1 MVANIPLVFYPSC
14 FLSLSW
20 LHPLPWQ
27 EPGAVYRCFEEPVR
41 CPGGEPGSCA
51 VGRDHREGNTVADY
65 LRPRVTTFGRGV
77 LFQQKMRP
85 AKQGTATRISF
96 EKGAYRSFGD
106 ADEDVSIVSNI
117 F

>member
-1 MVANIPLVFYPSC
+1 MVANIPLVFYL
-14 FLSLSW
+14 F
-20 LHPLPWQ
+20 
-27 EPGAVYRCFEEPVR
+27 PGCIL
-41 CPGGEPGSCA
+41 CSGGEPGTCA
-51 VGRDHREGNTVADY
+51 VGRDHREGNAVADD

-106 ADEDVSIVSNI
+106 ADQDVSIVSNI